1 MNNDF
6 FSFVETYRD
15 DIMAFFQAFVDFV
28 KALFGKLGAGDEDET
43 TGE

>member
-6 FSFVETYRD
+6 FNFVETYRD
-15 DIMAFFQAFVDFV
+15 DIMAFLRSFIDFV
-28 KALFGKLGAGDEDET
+28 KALFGKLGAEGEDET